1 MQESLGQYL
10 QQARTQ
16 KGYSLYDVAMMTCIG
31 YGYLKALEADDFTKL
46 RGQTIAKAYVLA
58 YARCLALEETEVQ
71 KRFAEAAGVFYG
83 NPVNGPTA
91 PSPRAEGLVTT
102 RLKQLVSSFKSFF

>member
-1 MQESLGQYL
+1 MHESLGQYL

-58 YARCLALEETEVQ
+58 YGRCLALEETEVQ
-71 KRFAEAAGVFYG
+71 KRFAASAAAFYG
-83 NPVNGPTA
+83 KPETAENTASVQSGNPLQFG
-91 PSPRAEGLVTT
+91 
-102 RLKQLVSSFKSFF
+102 LKQFVSRMKALF